1 MYLYR
6 SGHSDNCTELP
17 EFNCDHFT
25 HSCWIHILCLC

>member
-6 SGHSDNCTELP
+6 SGNSYKYIELP

-25 HSCWIHILCLC
+25 LSG